1 MQKSFNDVVDQIVS
15 RDSRYEKEAYI
26 FLKDALEFTIKQ
38 LKRPQNDPNSHVSAA
53 ELLDGFRQLALK
65 EFGPMTMTVLEY
77 WRITSSQDIGNMVY
91 ALIEA
96 GVFGKTDSDAP
107 EDFHQALNFH
117 TAFVAPFETLRT
129 DPTTKT

>member
-1 MQKSFNDVVDQIVS
+1 MQKSFNDVVDQIVAQG
-15 RDSRYEKEAYI
+15 SRYEKEAYI

-38 LKRPQNDPNSHVSAA
+38 QKRVPNDPNSHVSAA

-77 WRITSSQDIGNMVY
+77 WRVTSSEDIGNMVF

-107 EDFHQALNFH
+107 EDFHHALDFH
-117 TAFVAPFETLRT
+117 SAFAVPFETLRT
-129 DPTTKT
+129 DPTTKA